1 MIILKHIKY
10 KIKDVAELEGL
21 LSHLDETTSKVEGIS
36 LQEIFF
42 PKDKEEFVLILDCET
57 EEIYREWREICPP
70 PPPGA
75 NDWHE
80 VFLTRNEDFSE

>member
-42 PKDKEEFVLILDCET
+42 PKDKEEFVLILDCKT
-57 EEIYREWREICPP
+57 EEIYREWREIC

-80 VFLTRNEDFSE
+80 VFLTRNKHFSE